1 MVIRTTIAGVLLV
14 AGLLAFGGCGDDDD
28 TTTPTATA
36 DAAASPGVPTATA
49 AASVT
54 PAKPTPT
61 ASQPATSAADV
72 AVAVY
77 FARDEKVAT
86 AGRTVTAP
94 AVARGALE
102 ALLAGPNAAEK
113 GAGMGSAIPAGT
125 RLLGITIDKGLATVD
140 VSKEFASG
148 GGSLS
153 MTTRVAQVV
162 YTLTQFDTVERVT
175 IRIDGREVEG
185 IGGEGVPS
193 KDLTRDDF
201 RDNTPLILVET
212 PLPGQEVGTEIRV
225 EGESNTFEA
234 SLSWE
239 VRDGAGKV
247 VREGFATATSGTGT
261 WGTFAFTIE
270 LPRMD
275 TGPMTLV
282 LFERSARDGSP
293 VNVYEAPLKQVAK

>member
-77 FARDEKVAT
+77 FARDEKVVT

-293 VNVYEAPLKQVAK
+293 VNVYEVPLKQVAK

>member
-185 IGGEGVPS
+185 IGGEGVPA